1 MILSR
6 KFLFF
11 VLFLIL
17 PALVKSDEPKKTTYT
32 TILNHRD
39 IGYCSTNGKYSL
51 KKYHDRAFLDRECF
65 KKNYDYADSSFY
77 KEEVLE
83 GDYEFYDNCVDS
95 MKIGNKIVKT
105 GKINYK
111 YQYTCTLNKS
121 YAVKEFMKSIPL
133 KKFEEY
139 NNNEVTFTDHSQI
152 KPSQNPCNIIAE
164 QAYNVYGSH
173 KTVQDDWLEK
183 GNNKSL
189 SNGKIKIKYIA
200 NVYNYLKKNNFQ
212 STFFERFVTPREMF
226 NLICLQAFA
235 SGIVIYQPAGTV
247 QNGGD
252 FESIR
257 KEGRFTYYDAVLW
270 KTVPRP
276 FNWGRKDK

>member
-1 MILSR
+1 MT
-6 KFLFF
+6 
-11 VLFLIL
+11 VQL
-17 PALVKSDEPKKTTYT
+17 P
-32 TILNHRD
+32 
-39 IGYCSTNGKYSL
+39 NGKYSL
-51 KKYHDRAFLDRECF
+51 KNKWKIPRQTAFLDRECF

-173 KTVQDDWLEK
+173 KTVQDDWL
-183 GNNKSL
+183 
-189 SNGKIKIKYIA
+189 
-200 NVYNYLKKNNFQ
+200 
-212 STFFERFVTPREMF
+212 
-226 NLICLQAFA
+226 
-235 SGIVIYQPAGTV
+235 
-247 QNGGD
+247 
-252 FESIR
+252 
-257 KEGRFTYYDAVLW
+257 
-270 KTVPRP
+270 
-276 FNWGRKDK
+276 